1 MVEWAASR
9 SGKVGSPKVQNGWA
23 LVSHLA
29 GKPKL
34 MLMIAGFTISL
45 VVFGKLYSYRY
56 SDYDMML

>member
-34 MLMIAGFTISL
+34 NADDRWI
-45 VVFGKLYSYRY
+45 
-56 SDYDMML
+56 YD